1 VSSGD
6 SRMPYAPAA
15 RWSDASCSLSVSSS
29 RPPSGSLLLD
39 QSLETAHQLGIT
51 QAGYP
56 TRKAGLPKR
65 IAEPGE
71 WTPLVF
77 KGLPNSNADESQSL
91 ESIDPMNLIVDW
103 MAESADLERTHPI
116 PTIAD
121 ACWHPI
127 ETVTRRLVSRFT
139 RMRRAIIF
147 PRATFRFITFSG
159 QLRPR
164 SNDWPLSGPQ
174 PRTRGEDE
182 PVAGRAAPTACLGN
196 VSSANVPFM
205 TLKARVCAGR
215 LVVDEPTD
223 LPEGTEVEL
232 LPLDPGDWLDEAD
245 RAALHAAFR
254 DSDADVAAGCLVDAA
269 AILKEL
275 RSS

>member
-1 VSSGD
+1 LV
-6 SRMPYAPAA
+6 AQ
-15 RWSDASCSLSVSSS
+15 CSS
-29 RPPSGSLLLD
+29 RRLAIRECRTLQPHVGPTLPAHYPSPLRGHPAGSLLLD

-51 QAGYP
+51 QAAEP
-56 TRKAGLPKR
+56 SRKARLPKR

-103 MAESADLERTHPI
+103 MAESADLERTHPV

-182 PVAGRAAPTACLGN
+182 PVAGRAAPTACWAT
-196 VSSANVPFM
+196 S
-205 TLKARVCAGR
+205 RVLAC
-215 LVVDEPTD
+215 
-223 LPEGTEVEL
+223 
-232 LPLDPGDWLDEAD
+232 
-245 RAALHAAFR
+245 H
-254 DSDADVAAGCLVDAA
+254 S
-269 AILKEL
+269 
-275 RSS
+275 